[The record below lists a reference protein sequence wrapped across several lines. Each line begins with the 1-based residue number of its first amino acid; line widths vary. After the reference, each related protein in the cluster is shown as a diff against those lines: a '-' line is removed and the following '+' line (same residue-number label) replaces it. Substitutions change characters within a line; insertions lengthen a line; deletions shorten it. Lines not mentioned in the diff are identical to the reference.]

1 MARTK
6 LSRGKEPFQMR
17 SGNSTPY
24 PFLGGVG
31 KALGKVGKA
40 LTGGIGRKLMG
51 QSSGAEMQEK
61 DSQQKLDEIHAALV
75 GGDEMGGG
83 IGDSAAGEARSMAA
97 ALTKKID
104 PSMKHTVDAHG
115 EKHGHKDPGYPTSYT
130 ETVTEGPFPEKK

>member
-40 LTGGIGRKLMG
+40 LTGGIGRKIMG
-51 QSSGAEMQEK
+51 QRSGAEMQEK
-61 DSQQKLDEIHAALV
+61 DNQQMLAEMHAAIV
-75 GGDEMGGG
+75 GDE
-83 IGDSAAGEARSMAA
+83 GDTMM
-97 ALTKKID
+97 TKKTH
-104 PSMKHTVDAHG
+104 MYHTVDAHG
-115 EKHGHKDPGYPTSYT
+115 KKHGHKEPGYPTSYT
-130 ETVTEGPFPEKK
+130 ETVTEGPFPEKNNNK

>member
-40 LTGGIGRKLMG
+40 LTGGIGRKIMG
-51 QSSGAEMQEK
+51 QKSGAEMQEQ
-61 DSQQKLDEIHAALV
+61 DNQQMLAEMHAAIV
-75 GGDEMGGG
+75 GDE
-83 IGDSAAGEARSMAA
+83 GDTMM
-97 ALTKKID
+97 TKKTHMYHKPHHTDKQVD
-104 PSMKHTVDAHG
+104 PNTGKNHYHAARYTG
-115 EKHGHKDPGYPTSYT
+115 EL
-130 ETVTEGPFPEKK
+130 EGRKPE

>member
-40 LTGGIGRKLMG
+40 LTGGIGRKIMG
-51 QSSGAEMQEK
+51 QQSGAEMKEK
-61 DSQQKLDEIHAALV
+61 DSQQKLDEIHEALV
-75 GGDEMGGG
+75 GGNEMGGD
-83 IGDSAAGEARSMAA
+83 IGGGQTMAENT

-115 EKHGHKDPGYPTSYT
+115 KKHGHKDPGYPTSYT

>member
-40 LTGGIGRKLMG
+40 LTGGIGRKIMG
-51 QSSGAEMQEK
+51 QNSGAEMQEK

-75 GGDEMGGG
+75 GDEGDTMMTKQTHMYTHA
-83 IGDSAAGEARSMAA
+83 DSANPTVKETDPNTGRRHYHAA
-97 ALTKKID
+97 K
-104 PSMKHTVDAHG
+104 
-115 EKHGHKDPGYPTSYT
+115 T
-130 ETVTEGPFPEKK
+130 ESQLPKNP